1 MTTGGR
7 VLFLCF
13 LLCAISLRTCGA
25 IVVINELYYDHPG
38 TDTGHEF
45 IELIN
50 TDGSLADIS
59 GATIEF
65 HNGTGTTWALVWRAP
80 AATTI
85 AADGLFVVGGN
96 LVVPLPQA
104 VITYSLQNGPDAI
117 RIVDAEG
124 QVLDTVGYGALDDP
138 AYVETMGAA
147 KVAAG
152 KSIARS
158 LDGVDS
164 DDNSLDFIE
173 AVPTPGRHNVARHD
187 AILVLEDGVAV
198 RGARAKPGV
207 EHIAVRIEN
216 HGLVPVA
223 AGDVTLELAD
233 SSGGVV
239 DLFDAGTNLHEIL
252 PGQSERVTVTA
263 DLSRGYHW
271 LSITL
276 HDDSDERPDN
286 NRVELLRRVG
296 RIPILTSEVWSSPRD
311 GCPQFV
317 ELMNAGNE
325 PVDVTGFSIR
335 DERAR
340 PVAIDVDTL
349 MIAAG
354 EWIALAADPDRLA
367 ECVPAAPT
375 ARLFGVRGAWPTFNR
390 SGGAVADSIVIFD
403 RYGIVVD
410 QVSYP
415 AVPSAAA
422 GKSLERIDL
431 FLHDGP
437 AVWRLSDAAAGCSP
451 AEPNRAFIDTPAPR
465 GQVVV
470 APNPFAP
477 ARGELLHVTATPDVT
492 VSRIDVWVY
501 DVEGHRLAALGGTTS
516 FPALLVWD
524 GRRDDGVSVRP
535 GLYIVATELFGVD
548 GARMRVDKVV
558 VGCAAGASPY

>member
-1 MTTGGR
+1 MTTGWR
-7 VLFLCF
+7 VLFFVLVVLC
-13 LLCAISLRTCGA
+13 ISVRCRA
-25 IVVINELYYDHPG
+25 RVVINELYYDHPG

-50 TDGSLADIS
+50 SSTAPADIS

-65 HNGTGTTWALVWRAP
+65 HNGTGATWTLVWKFP
-80 AATTI
+80 AASTI
-85 AADGLFVVGGN
+85 APDGLFVVGGN
-96 LVVPLPQA
+96 LVLPPVDA
-104 VITYSLQNGPDAI
+104 VTTYSLQNGPDAI
-117 RIVDAEG
+117 RLVDAEG
-124 QVLDTVGYGALDDP
+124 HVLDTLGYGALDDP

-152 KSIARS
+152 KSIARA

-164 DDNSLDFIE
+164 DDNALDFIE
-173 AVPTPGRHNVARHD
+173 AVPTPGRHNVARND
-187 AILVLEDGVAV
+187 AVLALDDGVAV

-216 HGLVPVA
+216 HGLVSIA
-223 AGDVTLELAD
+223 AGDVTLELGD
-233 SSGGVV
+233 SSDGVV
-239 DLFDAGTNLHEIL
+239 DLFAAGSNTNEIA
-252 PGQSERVTVTA
+252 PGQDERVTVTA
-263 DLSRGYHW
+263 ELSRGYHW

-276 HDDSDERPDN
+276 YDANDERLDN
-286 NRVELLRRVG
+286 NRVALLRRVG
-296 RIPILTSEVWSSPRD
+296 RIPILVSEVWSSPRD

-317 ELMNAGNE
+317 EWMNAGND

-335 DERAR
+335 DERAH
-340 PVAIDVDTL
+340 PVVIDVDTL
-349 MIAAG
+349 TIAPG
-354 EWIALAADPDRLA
+354 EWIALSADPDRLA
-367 ECVPAAPT
+367 ECVRAAPE
-375 ARLFGVRGAWPTFNR
+375 AGLFGVRGAWPTFNR
-390 SGGAVADSIVIFD
+390 SGGAAADSILIFD

-410 QVSYP
+410 AVSYP
-415 AVPSAAA
+415 AVPSASA

-451 AEPNRAFIDTPAPR
+451 AEANRAFIDRPAPR

-470 APNPFAP
+470 APNPFSP
-477 ARGELLHVTATPDVT
+477 ARGDLLHVTATPAPD

-524 GRRDDGVSVRP
+524 GRRDDGVSVEP

-548 GARMRVDKVV
+548 GSRMRVDKVV
-558 VGCAAGASPY
+558 VGCAAGASR